1 MCNSL
6 CVVVVAAF
14 CGWCLDSVI
23 CSIPVTVSRLVR
35 SSYNRTAAVAEFG
48 LIFIIIVV
56 LVFFSCGLLGFG
68 KKELVGLLLGW

>member
-1 MCNSL
+1 M
-6 CVVVVAAF
+6 
-14 CGWCLDSVI
+14 
-23 CSIPVTVSRLVR
+23 R
-35 SSYNRTAAVAEFG
+35 SSYYRIAAVAEFG

>member
-1 MCNSL
+1 
-6 CVVVVAAF
+6 
-14 CGWCLDSVI
+14 
-23 CSIPVTVSRLVR
+23 VR

>member
-1 MCNSL
+1 MGGVWILSS
-6 CVVVVAAF
+6 VVF
-14 CGWCLDSVI
+14 LLL
-23 CSIPVTVSRLVR
+23 SRLVR

>member
-1 MCNSL
+1 MGGVWTLSS
-6 CVVVVAAF
+6 VVF
-14 CGWCLDSVI
+14 LLLFLGLWILL
-23 CSIPVTVSRLVR
+23 T
-35 SSYNRTAAVAEFG
+35 YRTAAVAELG